1 MTDWKTAVIPGLI
14 VSGMTAIGMSLIQM
28 DKDVTMLQ
36 TQVAITQST
45 LLEKQKNDD
54 HFAVFIGQMDKSLA
68 IQEESVLGIK
78 EAVKRLESAVFI
90 LNGKEPK

>member
-1 MTDWKTAVIPGLI
+1 MTYWKTAVIPGLI
-14 VSGMTAIGMSLIQM
+14 VSGMTAIGMTLIQM
-28 DKDVTMLQ
+28 DKDMALLQ
-36 TQVAITQST
+36 SQMAMTQNT

-54 HFAVFIGQMDKSLA
+54 HFAVFIGQMDKSLS

-90 LNGKEPK
+90 LNGKESK